1 MKVALAIHL
10 FMLSLAGGL
19 VWHTG
24 ESPFLLAASMAV
36 VLVYLLLS
44 LRREP
49 LTRATKLIASALL
62 LGVCL
67 LLFGTSQKVLWP
79 CLLAMPQLLS
89 AMQCIWE
96 IQQAGRIKEV
106 ESTGIR
112 RSIFTL
118 GFYATQGLAFLM
130 LRADALGIDP
140 SMGRMLAV
148 VCSMIGFIAWEASRT
163 ARLKQAKTTPLTGN
177 GFLVRIA
184 VMGLGAAM
192 FVLLFSVALP
202 FAADALCGLSNKL
215 KSPQDPPDPKSLE
228 KLASQSGESDGAQSS
243 EDSDSNAGPELVN
256 RTGQVRLPN
265 RGKLE
270 LSDEVRVV
278 LEFEDP
284 AQAEALASQ
293 GPLYMRT
300 LAVSKFEDDQWVSES
315 PSGYWLKDSADGRP
329 DGRVEVSS
337 ARPTGD
343 VVHEVFLLQSN
354 GQALPALAGVTTY
367 ALPEVFVLPDDWFQ
381 NSATGDIRYK
391 ATSKPVDFLSL
402 SRLNPE
408 PGRPGPAYVTKLETP
423 FGTRLTETAEIL
435 KTGRT
440 DLSGRIELLQQF
452 FQTDF
457 IYSRTV
463 ENMTGKSPLENFLF
477 EEKKG
482 YCDFFASAA
491 AVMLRHMDIPSRVAF
506 GYKAGEHDAATDTW
520 IFRELHAHSWTEV
533 FVKDQGWVICDFTP
547 SSSDSPSVAGSAPPF
562 DMADFKDAGALSPG
576 GGSKL
581 WNKAE
586 SLQTLRSPWLSL
598 ILALGLLGAILGL
611 LLQHRTPEQRAER
624 RAARKRARSEQQPIY
639 FLEFLRMCRSLGHPR
654 LEGQTLMEFHR
665 DLKQSRFCNEDFDDL
680 ADYYYRSRYEDA
692 PLDESIERRFL
703 KRIRQFRKAK
713 AGEN

>member
-10 FMLSLAGGL
+10 FMLSLAASL
-19 VWHTG
+19 AWHDRTN
-24 ESPFLLAASMAV
+24 SQ
-36 VLVYLLLS
+36 
-44 LRREP
+44 
-49 LTRATKLIASALL
+49 
-62 LGVCL
+62 
-67 LLFGTSQKVLWP
+67 LFWL
-79 CLLAMPQLLS
+79 CLLALPQLISSLL
-89 AMQCIWE
+89 CIWE
-96 IQQAGRIKEV
+96 IQHAGRGKAV
-106 ESTGIR
+106 ESTASR
-112 RSIFTL
+112 RSMFTL

-130 LRADALGIDP
+130 LRSEVLEIEP
-140 SMGRMLAV
+140 STGRMLAV
-148 VCSMIGFIAWEASRT
+148 VCSLMGFVAWEASRM

-177 GFLVRIA
+177 GFFARIA

-202 FAADALCGLSNKL
+202 FVSDALCDISSKL
-215 KSPQDPPDPKSLE
+215 KSPQDPPDPKSPE
-228 KLASQSGESDGAQSS
+228 KLAGQSGDSDGAQSS
-243 EDSDSNAGPELVN
+243 EESDSIAGPERVN
-256 RTGQVRLPN
+256 RTGQIRLPN
-265 RGKLE
+265 RGKLD

-278 LEFEDP
+278 LKFEDP
-284 AQAEALASQ
+284 TQAEALAKQ
-293 GPLYMRT
+293 GPLYVRT
-300 LAVSKFEDDQWVSES
+300 LAVSKFDGEQWVSEI
-315 PSGYWLKDSADGRP
+315 PSGYWLKDSTDGRP
-329 DGRVEVSS
+329 DGRVEVGSS
-337 ARPTGD
+337 GATGGVD
-343 VVHEVFLLQSN
+343 HEVFLLQSN

-402 SRLNPE
+402 SKLKPE
-408 PGRPGPAYVTKLETP
+408 PGKPGPTYVTRLDSP
-423 FGTRLTETAEIL
+423 FGTRLTETAESFRA
-435 KTGRT
+435 GST

-452 FQTDF
+452 FQSDF
-457 IYSRTV
+457 IYSKTV
-463 ENMTGKSPLENFLF
+463 ENKSGKSPLENFLF

-547 SSSDSPSVAGSAPPF
+547 SSSDSPSVEVSAPAF
-562 DMADFKDAGALSPG
+562 DVANFKDAGAPG
-576 GGSKL
+576 RAGGNKL

-598 ILALGLLGAILGL
+598 VLALGLIGAVLGL
-611 LLQHRTPEQRAER
+611 LIQRRTPEQRAER
-624 RAARKRARSEQQPIY
+624 IAARKRARSEQQPAY

-654 LEGQTLMEFHR
+654 PEGQTLLEFHR
-665 DLKQSRFCNEDFDDL
+665 SLKQARFCKDDFDDL
-680 ADYYYRSRYEDA
+680 TDYYYRSRYEDA

-703 KRIRQFRKAK
+703 KRIQEFQKNN
-713 AGEN
+713 AGKSAESPS